1 MANLNLKNGLTNA
14 YSGNKNTSNHFM
26 YSDNKLL
33 TRIIKIEK
41 EIKNIKAT
49 IAVMQKNISSLT
61 SITTTHTKNIGTLDA
76 KSSSNSSNI
85 DSLKSSLNSLNTK
98 LTNTNKSL
106 NKVSSKLSSTTSNV
120 NSLQSSMSS
129 INSSISYL
137 ESRINSIRECT
148 CSNTSGTTSGTASND
163 SIDSNDLIT
172 TQSLRSVNSSF
183 YDTNVYDEIDGGE
196 NENMED
202 SQKLDY
208 IVVALDTLNLTVET
222 ILDNAVETTNEIKNI
237 NDNMKIISK
246 SVNDINTSLVDI
258 KNKIESPSKP
268 IDPNPKP
275 EPDPGNPDP
284 DPKPDPKPEPEE
296 ENISIVAKNNV
307 IKTRAGKVINYYIS
321 ATGLQSDSI
330 NIYVNDELS
339 HSLPNIQNG
348 KEFIAFSEII
358 YKEMNNHMITIMIE
372 SEKGTKSNS
381 VQFTVEVL
389 SVFENDELVLSAN
402 TTTLYCSQHT
412 EIGFPVIIEGS
423 LDGYCNL
430 YVNGSYVGFIQ
441 GFTNGEEFII
451 YKQKVT
457 TTQDFIL
464 QIEYPEGNRSNELVF
479 SVIVDQYVSPD
490 EENKFY
496 LYSDETEISIRS
508 GETVSYVAAIR
519 GLKSEK
525 FKIHINGSYYKTV
538 SVNSSTNLEE
548 YVLYSEDATV
558 NRILYIQIEDE
569 YGRYTNTLSYEVT
582 LINSDANPGSEPDTR
597 DLVINWNDL
606 EHYVNMY
613 DQVLCK
619 ANISGLTTDWC
630 NVYVNGKFNRTLS
643 NLQSLNDVVL
653 HEFIAEDDIEIN
665 IQIEDSNKIKSNTL
679 KYCIHIKENIIKPD
693 PSEEEVHPSADKTC
707 VEYSKLIGGNRSTW
721 TKGNQELI
729 SAISKLGINCLTLSV
744 RMLIPDHTSTTVSID
759 KEDLA
764 LVKSFML
771 SMRSQGL
778 LNKVEIILEPCPC
791 INKGEVNEREFNPT
805 DKKAFITNW
814 RNEVIKLLNEF
825 TDFFFW
831 GIYVNT
837 NMDILY
843 DQPLMWQ
850 EIYDT
855 IKEGRPE
862 SNVMIKTNWWESEE
876 DGDMQGF
883 NTKCTADY
891 FKIWDVISVSA
902 YFPLSKTAKS
912 ATYNDIYTWLN
923 YGNDFNNRIIK
934 NDIRNLSIALNKPI
948 MLGELGIPA
957 VDYAVTEPSNID
969 VGSIADEATQKHWYN
984 AWHNTFIDEDW
995 FLGWSFY
1002 HMSDLYDSPYDPT
1015 NKSAGLYIASLDIQ
1029 NKYKK

>member
-61 SITTTHTKNIGTLDA
+61 SITNTHTKNISTLDT

-85 DSLKSSLNSLNTK
+85 DSLKSSLNSLSTK

-106 NKVSSKLSSTTSNV
+106 NKVSSKLSSTNSTI

-129 INSSISYL
+129 IDSSISYL

-148 CSNTSGTTSGTASND
+148 CSTTGGTTGGTTDGTTSDD
-163 SIDSNDLIT
+163 SIDSNNLIT

-183 YDTNVYDEIDGGE
+183 YDINVCDENDGGE

-237 NDNMKIISK
+237 NDNMKILSK

-258 KNKIESPSKP
+258 KNKMESSSKP
-268 IDPNPKP
+268 IDP
-275 EPDPGNPDP
+275 DPIDP
-284 DPKPDPKPEPEE
+284 DPKPDPDPIVPKPEPEE
-296 ENISIVAKNNV
+296 ENISIIAKNNV

-330 NIYVNDELS
+330 NVYVNDELS

-358 YKEMNNHMITIMIE
+358 YKEMDNHMITIMIE
-372 SEKGTKSNS
+372 SENGTKSNS

-389 SVFENDELVLSAN
+389 SVFENDELILSAN

-451 YKQKVT
+451 YKEKVT

-496 LYSDETEISIRS
+496 LYSDETEISVRS

-538 SVNSSTNLEE
+538 SVNSSTDLEQ
-548 YVLYSEDATV
+548 YVLYSEDATI

-569 YGRYTNTLSYEVT
+569 YGRYTNTLSYE
-582 LINSDANPGSEPDTR
+582 
-597 DLVINWNDL
+597 
-606 EHYVNMY
+606 
-613 DQVLCK
+613 
-619 ANISGLTTDWC
+619 
-630 NVYVNGKFNRTLS
+630 F
-643 NLQSLNDVVL
+643 
-653 HEFIAEDDIEIN
+653 
-665 IQIEDSNKIKSNTL
+665 
-679 KYCIHIKENIIKPD
+679 
-693 PSEEEVHPSADKTC
+693 
-707 VEYSKLIGGNRSTW
+707 
-721 TKGNQELI
+721 
-729 SAISKLGINCLTLSV
+729 
-744 RMLIPDHTSTTVSID
+744 
-759 KEDLA
+759 
-764 LVKSFML
+764 
-771 SMRSQGL
+771 
-778 LNKVEIILEPCPC
+778 
-791 INKGEVNEREFNPT
+791 
-805 DKKAFITNW
+805 
-814 RNEVIKLLNEF
+814 
-825 TDFFFW
+825 
-831 GIYVNT
+831 
-837 NMDILY
+837 
-843 DQPLMWQ
+843 
-850 EIYDT
+850 
-855 IKEGRPE
+855 
-862 SNVMIKTNWWESEE
+862 
-876 DGDMQGF
+876 
-883 NTKCTADY
+883 
-891 FKIWDVISVSA
+891 
-902 YFPLSKTAKS
+902 
-912 ATYNDIYTWLN
+912 
-923 YGNDFNNRIIK
+923 
-934 NDIRNLSIALNKPI
+934 
-948 MLGELGIPA
+948 
-957 VDYAVTEPSNID
+957 
-969 VGSIADEATQKHWYN
+969 
-984 AWHNTFIDEDW
+984 
-995 FLGWSFY
+995 
-1002 HMSDLYDSPYDPT
+1002 
-1015 NKSAGLYIASLDIQ
+1015 
-1029 NKYKK
+1029 